1 VTSAVPR
8 TATIARGAT
17 LAERLDLA
25 AVRQRLTAS
34 ASRPAPAPVVALAE
48 VTVDRATDGRP
59 LRVRGALAVHGVTTW
74 FLVDLASQRVA
85 VRDAHGRGWEG
96 ELAAAPTWFRELV
109 AQLPTAG
116 PPQERTPTVERVT
129 VDLGRLQVS
138 TARAR
143 ATQGEQ
149 AELLLRVEDSGLL
162 ERIRATRL
170 TLDWQFL
177 ALSFLR
183 GEATRQGAVVR

>member
-1 VTSAVPR
+1 MTSAVPR
-8 TATIARGAT
+8 TATIARSAT

-25 AVRQRLTAS
+25 AARWRLTAS

-48 VTVDRATDGRP
+48 LTVDRAADGRP

-85 VRDAHGRGWEG
+85 VRDAYGRGWEG
-96 ELAAAPTWFRELV
+96 RLAAAPSIFQQLV
-109 AQLPTAG
+109 AQLPTPG
-116 PPQERTPTVERVT
+116 PSQEREPTVERAA
-129 VDLGRLQVS
+129 VDLGGLRVS
-138 TARAR
+138 AARAR
-143 ATQGEQ
+143 AAQGEQ

>member
-1 VTSAVPR
+1 MLAG
-8 TATIARGAT
+8 GAT

-25 AVRQRLTAS
+25 PARQRLTAS

-48 VTVDRATDGRP
+48 LTVDRAADGRP

-85 VRDAHGRGWEG
+85 VRDAYGRGWEG
-96 ELAAAPTWFRELV
+96 QLAAAPSIFQQLV
-109 AQLPTAG
+109 AQLPTTG
-116 PPQERTPTVERVT
+116 PSQERAPTVERAA
-129 VDLGRLQVS
+129 VDLGGLRVS
-138 TARAR
+138 AARAR
-143 ATQGEQ
+143 AAQGEQ